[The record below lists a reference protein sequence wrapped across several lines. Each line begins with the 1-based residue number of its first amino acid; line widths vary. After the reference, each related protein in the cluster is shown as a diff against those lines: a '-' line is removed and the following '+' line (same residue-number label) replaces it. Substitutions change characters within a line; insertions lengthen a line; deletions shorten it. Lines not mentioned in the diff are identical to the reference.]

1 MNTKITL
8 IAFIFIALIG
18 GIAGLT
24 LIEGDSLFIF
34 ADQTD
39 QKIEGLK
46 YQVKISDGIATKDIL
61 R

>member
-18 GIAGLT
+18 GIAALT

-39 QKIEGLK
+39 QKIEGFK